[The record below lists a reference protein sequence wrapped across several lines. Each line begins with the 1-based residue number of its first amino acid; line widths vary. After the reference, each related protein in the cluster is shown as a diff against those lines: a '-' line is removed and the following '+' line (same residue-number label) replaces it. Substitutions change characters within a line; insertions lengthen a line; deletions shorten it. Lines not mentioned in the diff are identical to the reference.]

1 MQEFVEYI
9 KIHIISLEQD
19 LEDAKDNIPLED
31 FEHYPS
37 DEYYEGAINTC
48 RHLLSVA
55 QDILAK

>member
-19 LEDAKDNIPLED
+19 REDMHGHDSYLNGQITA
-31 FEHYPS
+31 S
-37 DEYYEGAINTC
+37 

-55 QDILAK
+55 EGILSK